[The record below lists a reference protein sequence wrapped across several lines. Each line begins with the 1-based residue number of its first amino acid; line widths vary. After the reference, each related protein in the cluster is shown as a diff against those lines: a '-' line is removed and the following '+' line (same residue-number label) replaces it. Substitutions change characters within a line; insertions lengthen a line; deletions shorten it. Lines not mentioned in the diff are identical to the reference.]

1 MFKVGANRKIDL
13 EAMFSGVAAGTGKA
27 FDIVEKDFWVC
38 WTLLYLF
45 QESPWRTNLAFKG
58 GTSLSKGFNIISRFS
73 EDIDVILDW
82 RLLGYTDAEVWQP
95 RSRSKDLVHV
105 GLMNER
111 GAAFL
116 GGEFLDRLNADF
128 KALLPRGGFELFVDA
143 KNPQTINFQYPKATS
158 AAGESA
164 ILDVIKLE
172 MGANAAW
179 TPSRPITVTPF
190 VSEML
195 GDSMTHPSVTVLT
208 ADPKRTFWEK
218 VTILHKVAW
227 ESHKPLPPR
236 YARHY
241 YDIYMM
247 DKTTVKEDAFTDID
261 LLTRVVDFKN
271 RFYQCPA
278 HIYASAKPGSMKLL
292 PHPDHIAELQRDY
305 RLTTTMMYGDIPS
318 FDAIIE
324 CLGRME
330 QEINNLQTP

>member
-1 MFKVGANRKIDL
+1 MFKIGANRKSDL
-13 EAMFSGVAAGTGKA
+13 EALFSGVAAGTGKA

-45 QESPWRTNLAFKG
+45 QESPWKANLAFKG
-58 GTSLSKGFNIISRFS
+58 GTSLSKGFNIINRFS

-82 RLLGYTDAEVWQP
+82 RLLGYKDEEVWQP
-95 RSRSKDLVHV
+95 RPRSKDLTHV
-105 GLMNER
+105 VLMNKR
-111 GAAFL
+111 GADFL
-116 GGEFLDRLNADF
+116 GGKFLDRLNVDF
-128 KALLPRGGFELFVDA
+128 KALLPRGDFELFVDS
-143 KNPQTINFQYPKATS
+143 KDPQTINFQYPKANRTT
-158 AAGESA
+158 GESA

-195 GDSMTHPSVTVLT
+195 GDSMTYPSVTVLT
-208 ADPKRTFWEK
+208 AEPKRTFWEK
-218 VTILHKVAW
+218 VTILHKVAC

-247 DKTTVKEDAFTDID
+247 DKTTVKEEAFADID

-292 PHPDHIAELQRDY
+292 PHPNHIAELQRDY

-324 CLGRME
+324 CLERME
-330 QEINNLQTP
+330 KEINNLQTS